1 MSVNFRLCTY
11 LCVSNGLKNKRQW
24 WYLCYYTRPEKRTR
38 KTITIPHE
46 SIPNSSPIN
55 PWMTPQQTLEHLVL
69 KERREVAEL
78 VCFSVLSNKKEKGWS
93 RIITR
98 DKGRAWLQIWNKSI
112 RFIVIDNCNMIY
124 GLKISSYLLHIVIL
138 MACWTPKL
146 VIWLRELGKG

>member
-46 SIPNSSPIN
+46 SIPNNSPIN
-55 PWMTPQQTLEHLVL
+55 PWMTPQHK
-69 KERREVAEL
+69 KER
-78 VCFSVLSNKKEKGWS
+78 GWS

-98 DKGRAWLQIWNKSI
+98 DKGKAWFQIWNKSI